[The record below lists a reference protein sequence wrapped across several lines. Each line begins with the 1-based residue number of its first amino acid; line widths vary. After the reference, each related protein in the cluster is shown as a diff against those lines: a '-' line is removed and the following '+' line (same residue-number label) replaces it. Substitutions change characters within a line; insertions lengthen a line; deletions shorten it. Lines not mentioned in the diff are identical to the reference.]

1 MRIYDLPYMKQ
12 YITWRCDRCN
22 AIFKFDTDIA
32 PLRCPDCLSP
42 KEHLHQESNEY
53 LFGKKIVKG
62 TLMIPMLSNDLM
74 RNTTTCHGW
83 CC

>member
-1 MRIYDLPYMKQ
+1 MFSARLSLLAAMRIYDLPYMKQ

-53 LFGKKIVKG
+53 LFGKKISEG
-62 TLMIPMLSNDLM
+62 DANDS
-74 RNTTTCHGW
+74 HAVE
-83 CC
+83 